1 MAGYGQ
7 FCPVAK
13 AMELLD
19 ERWTML
25 VIRELL
31 CGSRHFNAL
40 RRGVPRMSPSL
51 LSARLRTLV
60 RAGIVDRYEDGKLV
74 TYTLTPAGEQLRPIV
89 EALGQWGLTW
99 VPELGDED
107 YDPHL
112 LMWDVHRSVDL
123 SAVPPGR
130 TVLRF
135 TFPDVAP
142 EERDWW
148 VIITPDGADLCSFD
162 PGHPVTATVECELRT
177 LTRIWRGQLS
187 WTGAQ
192 RSGELRI
199 DGPSHVARAVPRWLP
214 KTSILPIPTAAAFSG
229 RVAASRMSGAVGAA
243 TTLESP

>member
-1 MAGYGQ
+1 MTGYGQ

-51 LSARLRTLV
+51 LSARLRTLA
-60 RAGIVDRYEDGKLV
+60 RAGLVERYEDGKQV
-74 TYTLTPAGEQLRPIV
+74 TYVLTPAGEELRPIV
-89 EALGQWGLTW
+89 EALGQWGLRW
-99 VPELGDED
+99 MPELGDED

-112 LMWDVHRSVDL
+112 LMWDVHRNIDL

-135 TFPDVAP
+135 TFPDVAQ
-142 EERDWW
+142 EQRNWW
-148 VIITPDGADLCSFD
+148 VVITSDEVDLCSFD
-162 PGHPVTATVECELRT
+162 PGHPVTATVETDLRT
-177 LTRIWRGQLS
+177 LTRVWRGELT
-187 WTGAQ
+187 WPGCQ
-192 RSGELRI
+192 RSGSLHVH
-199 DGPSHVARAVPRWLP
+199 GPSHVARNLPRWFP
-214 KTSILPIPTAAAFSG
+214 KDAMTVPPAPPAPAAA
-229 RVAASRMSGAVGAA
+229 GAA
-243 TTLESP
+243 R

>member
-60 RAGIVDRYEDGKLV
+60 RAGIVERYEDGRQV
-74 TYTLTPAGEQLRPIV
+74 TYVLTPAGEQLRPIV
-89 EALGQWGLTW
+89 EALGEWGLRW

-112 LMWDVHRSVDL
+112 LMWDLHRSVDL
-123 SAVPPGR
+123 TAVPPGR

-142 EERDWW
+142 EERSWW
-148 VIITPDGADLCSFD
+148 IVITADGVDLCSFD
-162 PGHPVTATVECELRT
+162 PGHPVTATIEAELPT
-177 LTRIWRGQLS
+177 LTRIWRGQLTWS
-187 WTGAQ
+187 TSLRAGD
-192 RSGELRI
+192 LRI
-199 DGPSHVARAVPRWLP
+199 HGPSHVSRNLPRWLP
-214 KTSILPIPTAAAFSG
+214 KESILPPPTAAAFS
-229 RVAASRMSGAVGAA
+229 A
-243 TTLESP
+243 

>member
-40 RRGVPRMSPSL
+40 RRGVPRMSPTL
-51 LSARLRTLV
+51 LSSRLKTLV
-60 RAGIVDRYEDGKLV
+60 RAGIVERYDEGKQV
-74 TYTLTPAGEQLRPIV
+74 TYALTPAGEQLRPIV
-89 EALGQWGLTW
+89 EALGQWGLRW

-112 LMWDVHRSVDL
+112 LMWDLHRNVDL
-123 SAVPPGR
+123 DAVPPGR

-135 TFPDVAP
+135 TFSDTAP
-142 EERDWW
+142 EERTWW
-148 VIITPDGADLCSFD
+148 VVIDSEGVDLCQFD
-162 PGHPVTATVECELRT
+162 PGHPVTVSVETDLRT
-177 LTRIWRGQLS
+177 MTSIWRGELTWPQS
-187 WTGAQ
+187 QRTGALHV
-192 RSGELRI
+192 RA
-199 DGPSHVARAVPRWLP
+199 PSQVARSLPRWLP
-214 KTSILPIPTAAAFSG
+214 KQTIT
-229 RVAASRMSGAVGAA
+229 V
-243 TTLESP
+243 SPRSA